1 MAPSRVPWERIEPI
15 AELFADLDPKIDA
28 REDDFQAGV
37 DDPEFTGYHRIEQRA
52 LRGRHDRRARP
63 S

>member
-1 MAPSRVPWERIEPI
+1 MPWERIEPI

-37 DDPEFTGYHRIEQRA
+37 DDPAFTGYHKLEQAPLRA
-52 LRGRHDRRARP
+52 TARPTARP